1 VALKVSFTP
10 LPSKFPIALLAV
22 QTRQGGGQAVD
33 GVLDGLGVGVALA
46 DVVEAA
52 VAIGERSE
60 EAAGCIAPHPA
71 QIRATATIPISL
83 AINASRCRVER
94 VDGGQSY
101 SSAGR
106 QVTIPA

>member
-1 VALKVSFTP
+1 VIAPLAARTGVALKVSFTP

-33 GVLDGLGVGVALA
+33 DVLDGLGVGVGVALA

-52 VAIGERSE
+52 VAMGERSE

-83 AINASRCRVER
+83 AINASRWMLN
-94 VDGGQSY
+94 G
-101 SSAGR
+101 
-106 QVTIPA
+106 

>member
-33 GVLDGLGVGVALA
+33 GVLDGLGVGVGVALA

-60 EAAGCIAPHPA
+60 EAAG
-71 QIRATATIPISL
+71 
-83 AINASRCRVER
+83 
-94 VDGGQSY
+94 
-101 SSAGR
+101 
-106 QVTIPA
+106 

>member
-1 VALKVSFTP
+1 M
-10 LPSKFPIALLAV
+10 ALLAV

-33 GVLDGLGVGVALA
+33 DVLFGLGVVVALA

-60 EAAGCIAPHPA
+60 EAAGGIAPHPA

-83 AINASRCRVER
+83 AINASRCMLNGKT
-94 VDGGQSY
+94 GGK
-101 SSAGR
+101 
-106 QVTIPA
+106 VTALLAAK